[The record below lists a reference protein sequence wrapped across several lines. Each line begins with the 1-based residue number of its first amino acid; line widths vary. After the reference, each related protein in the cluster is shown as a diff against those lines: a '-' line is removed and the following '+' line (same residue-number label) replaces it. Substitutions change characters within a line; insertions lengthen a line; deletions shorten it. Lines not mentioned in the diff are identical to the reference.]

1 MAIVALIDAEE
12 RRIDSRVVVV
22 GPAQAGKSA
31 WLQHVHGAMGG
42 AEPLQISGDDPA
54 AQHELAWIGLGE
66 VRGYATRF
74 QLTTTAGAPE
84 QRDHRRMLLQHVDG
98 IVFVADAAPGRDRD
112 NAAAFSELETMLGDW
127 GTPLAGVPLVVFV
140 NKRDL
145 PGAVDIDAVVA
156 PLVRNDTPPTVVAGS
171 ATSGEGV
178 LDSFKTIAKLVLG
191 SLARP
196 E

>member
-1 MAIVALIDAEE
+1 MALVDADE

-22 GPAQAGKSA
+22 GPARAGKSA

-42 AEPLQISGDDPA
+42 QEPLQISGEDPA

-66 VRGYATRF
+66 VRGYTTRF

-98 IVFVADAAPGRDRD
+98 IVFVADAAPGRERD
-112 NAAAFSELETMLGDW
+112 NAAAFSEVETMLGDW
-127 GTPLAGVPLVVFV
+127 GTPLAGIPLVVFV

-145 PGAVDIDAVVA
+145 PGAVDVDAVVA
-156 PLVRNDTPPTVVAGS
+156 PFVRNDTPPTVVAGS
-171 ATSGEGV
+171 ATSGECV

-191 SLARP
+191 ALARP